1 MKLANRFIWLAYAFL
16 ISSIFVYLGSQLKLV
31 PDAPWLMATEMS
43 WVDHGTLIAWWLTW
57 LCYPQVLLPI
67 SVVLIA
73 VAIRYPQWRPHVIF
87 SIIAVLL
94 AWQGADFF
102 QHFFMRPRRLDWVVK
117 HETAFSYPSSHAAI
131 VTALYFLW
139 AIFIARSNLAGR
151 TTVSVLLAL
160 LGCAILWSRLAL
172 GAHYL
177 TDLIGGVLW
186 GLAVVALLAAVFPIN
201 VFTGRSESSLE

>member
-1 MKLANRFIWLAYAFL
+1 MWRWIALGYAVLFEIFFL
-16 ISSIFVYLGSQLKLV
+16 LIGKTFGQY
-31 PDAPWLMATEMS
+31 PDVGWLMATEMS

-67 SVVLIA
+67 CVVLIA
-73 VAIRYPQWRPHVIF
+73 VAIAYPRWRPYVIF

-94 AWQGADFF
+94 AWLGADFF

-139 AIFIARSNLAGR
+139 ALFIARSNLAGR
-151 TTVSVLLAL
+151 TTASVLLAL

-186 GLAVVALLAAVFPIN
+186 GLAVVALLTAVFPIN